1 MWKPWLYE
9 ERLKTAAK
17 VETKRREVE
26 QTNLAASTKRN
37 KLLNYKRDLKSRQK
51 YPPILGPL
59 IDNIYAKPLHNG
71 NNAWQQIHAHILT
84 QVCCSWEIR
93 PVHL

>member
-51 YPPILGPL
+51 YPPI
-59 IDNIYAKPLHNG
+59 
-71 NNAWQQIHAHILT
+71 
-84 QVCCSWEIR
+84 
-93 PVHL
+93 